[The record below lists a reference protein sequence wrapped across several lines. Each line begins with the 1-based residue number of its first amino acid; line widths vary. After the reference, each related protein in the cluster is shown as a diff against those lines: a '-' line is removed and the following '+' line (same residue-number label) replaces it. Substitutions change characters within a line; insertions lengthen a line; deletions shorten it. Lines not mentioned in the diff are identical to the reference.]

1 MNEQSEKDRAGA
13 RSASDERGVLTLTCA
28 QCGLERFVDSGPP
41 PANLSCEKCGG
52 TVFRSFFSPA
62 RASEAARDFE
72 DVTARDT
79 RTDQSSSETRPGDLL
94 DLERE

>member
-1 MNEQSEKDRAGA
+1 MNEQNQTGRSGA
-13 RSASDERGVLTLTCA
+13 RSAGQDQGVLTLTCA
-28 QCGLERFVDSGPP
+28 QCGFERFVDSGPP

-62 RASEAARDFE
+62 PASDAARDFE
-72 DVTARDT
+72 ESTARDT
-79 RTDQSSSETRPGDLL
+79 RTDQASSDTRPGDLL